1 MKQFTILLWSL
12 AAAAL
17 LPLRAQNTTNLP
29 TSMYGVGELSA
40 GDGGRLA
47 GMGNVGIALNRPGF
61 QNTLNP
67 AAITRMDTTCFT
79 FDVGAS
85 AAYARYAYLSDRS
98 SSTVASPN
106 RISLGFRVLKR
117 WYMMLGAAPYSSVG
131 YLIRTEEPV
140 EGMPDDYLYS
150 TFKGEG
156 GLYRCYLTNAV
167 HIGGGLSVGANV
179 GMVLGTTTQSETQES
194 ATVEYESKKRA
205 MYVDLGLYYDFPAW
219 RGMQWAVGMVFAPSL
234 PLSHENTMTYS
245 NSSTSEGV
253 EKPYSEKQQFLPWH
267 LGLGVTLAT
276 GRWLLT
282 ADYNYM
288 DWSRNTSSYTS
299 VDYVNQHKVNLGGS
313 YKVDAR
319 RTRSPE
325 IMLGVGYGNSY
336 ISMRKRK
343 MNYLETSAGVSIPIR
358 YSYLSLGVSWRQQMN
373 RDRRVMQ
380 ESRWSLN
387 LNLTFGERISRSKIK

>member
-1 MKQFTILLWSL
+1 MKRLNILLWSL
-12 AAAAL
+12 AATAL

-47 GMGNVGIALNRPGF
+47 GMGNAGIALNRTGF

-85 AAYARYAYLSDRS
+85 AAYARYAYLSDHS
-98 SSTVASPN
+98 SHVAANPN
-106 RISLGFRVLKR
+106 RISLGFRILKR

-131 YLIRTEEPV
+131 YLIRTAEPI
-140 EGMPDDYLYS
+140 EGMPDEYLYS
-150 TFKGEG
+150 TFTGEG

-167 HIGGGLSVGANV
+167 RLGRGLSVGINI
-179 GMVLGTTTQSETQES
+179 GMILGTTTQSETQEN

-205 MYVDLGLYYDFPAW
+205 FHADFGLHYDFPSW
-219 RGMQWAVGMVFAPSL
+219 KGRQWSVGTVFAPSL
-234 PLSHENTMTYS
+234 PLTHDNTLTYG
-245 NSSTSEGV
+245 NSSTSEGLD
-253 EKPYSEKQQFLPWH
+253 KPYHERRQYLPLHW
-267 LGLGVTLAT
+267 GLGVAMSTD
-276 GRWLLT
+276 RWLLT
-282 ADYNYM
+282 ADYNYT

-299 VDYVNQHKVNLGGS
+299 ANYENQHKVNLGCS
-313 YKVDAR
+313 YTLHSR
-319 RTRSPE
+319 RPRSTE
-325 IMLGVGYGNSY
+325 IMWGAGYGNSY
-336 ISMRKRK
+336 ISMKGKK
-343 MNYLETSAGVSIPIR
+343 MNYLEASAGVSIPIR
-358 YSYLSLGVSWRQQMN
+358 HSYLSLGTTWRQQMN

-387 LNLTFGERISRSKIK
+387 LNLTFGERISKSKIK

>member
-1 MKQFTILLWSL
+1 MKRLIIILWSL
-12 AAAAL
+12 AVAAL

-47 GMGNVGIALNRPGF
+47 GMGNVGIALNRMGF

-98 SSTVASPN
+98 SSVMANPN
-106 RISLGFRVLKR
+106 RISIGFRILKR

-131 YLIRTEEPV
+131 YFIRTEEVV
-140 EGMPDDYLYS
+140 EGMPDDYLSS

-167 HIGGGLSVGANV
+167 RLGRGLSVGANI
-179 GMVLGTTTQSETQES
+179 GMVLGTTTQSETQEG
-194 ATVEYESKKRA
+194 AVVGYESKKRA
-205 MYVDLGLYYDFPAW
+205 FYADLGLYYDFPSW

-234 PLSHENTMTYS
+234 PLAHESTQTYG
-245 NSSTSEGV
+245 NSSTGEGL
-253 EKPYSEKQQFLPWH
+253 EKPYHEKQQYLPLH
-267 LGLGVTLAT
+267 LGLGLTMAT
-276 GRWLLT
+276 GRWLWT
-282 ADYNYM
+282 VDYNYM
-288 DWSRNTSSYTS
+288 DWSRNVSSRTSA
-299 VDYVNQHKVNLGGS
+299 DYENQHRVNLGGNYTLNS
-313 YKVDAR
+313 R
-319 RTRSPE
+319 RPRSAE

-336 ISMRKRK
+336 ISMKDRKL
-343 MNYLETSAGVSIPIR
+343 NYLEASAGVCIPIR
-358 YSYLSLGVSWRQQMN
+358 YSYLSLGGTWRQQTN

-387 LNLTFGERISRSKIK
+387 LNLTFGERISKSKIK